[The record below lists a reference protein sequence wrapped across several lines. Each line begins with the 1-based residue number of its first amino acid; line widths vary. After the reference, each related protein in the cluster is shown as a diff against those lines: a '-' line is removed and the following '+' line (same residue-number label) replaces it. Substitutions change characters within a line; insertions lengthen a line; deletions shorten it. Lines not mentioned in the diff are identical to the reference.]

1 MRPLFFSIVCLMLF
15 SVSPGCE
22 KIDDLAQ
29 KFAKKK
35 SKKREDESK
44 LWHKEVKD
52 LEKKIQAC
60 VVDANRM
67 GLFYRKIGED
77 HAKHRNYDQAIKYY
91 KLAITYGE
99 GRAEV
104 YHDMGAIYAIKAKFE
119 KDAGNLFGTKKMAKL
134 ALINYEKALLKDSR
148 RLKTKFGKV
157 LLFYYILREKEK
169 GFRELTKLISDYP
182 KEKRLLFSLAR
193 IYFEE
198 EKYQRAILT
207 YQRLQELVPEN
218 SERAKQIES
227 NIRQSLIRLKQ
238 KK

>member
-1 MRPLFFSIVCLMLF
+1 M
-15 SVSPGCE
+15 
-22 KIDDLAQ
+22 DDLAQ
-29 KFAKKK
+29 KFAKNK
-35 SKKREDESK
+35 SKKREGKSA
-44 LWHKEVKD
+44 LWHKKVAD

-77 HAKHRNYDQAIKYY
+77 HSKYRNYDQAIKYY

-99 GRAEV
+99 GRADV
-104 YHDMGAIYAIKAKFE
+104 YHDMGAIYAIKARFE
-119 KDAGNLFGTKKMAKL
+119 KDAGNLFDAKKMGKL

-148 RLKTKFGKV
+148 RLKSKFGKV
-157 LLFYYILREKEK
+157 LLNYYVLGEKER
-169 GFRELTKLISDYP
+169 GFRELTRLIGEYP

-198 EKYQRAILT
+198 RKYQRAILT
-207 YQRLQELVPEN
+207 YQRLQDLVPEN

-227 NIRQSLIRLKQ
+227 NIRQCLIRLKQ